1 MIERSTGSAATAA
14 SRTVDAA
21 ILLAFAIGYK
31 LYHGA
36 PILTNISNPLPVH
49 IVLAKQLQSV
59 FTSALYQ
66 KRNSRHVITQI
77 RGSLYSINTTS
88 NLSTLM
94 QTFEK
99 LTIC

>member
-59 FTSALYQ
+59 FTSFQLIPNR
-66 KRNSRHVITQI
+66 RNMRKF
-77 RGSLYSINTTS
+77 GP
-88 NLSTLM
+88 
-94 QTFEK
+94 K
-99 LTIC
+99 LPGHIVP

>member
-49 IVLAKQLQSV
+49 IVLG
-59 FTSALYQ
+59 
-66 KRNSRHVITQI
+66 NSSP
-77 RGSLYSINTTS
+77 SLLLHYTKNEILDT
-88 NLSTLM
+88 
-94 QTFEK
+94 
-99 LTIC
+99 